1 MEENSCIEIRNVS
14 KKYKDLLALDDVS
27 FSINKGEVFG
37 YIGPNGAGKT
47 TTIKI
52 LVGLITEFT
61 GKVWIYGKNIQK
73 NHKDLH
79 KLIGY
84 HPQEAGFQ
92 EWRTVDHAFKTF
104 GRLSGLSSNYL
115 ENRTQEIL
123 NLIELQDFRYK
134 KIVHLSGGMVQKLR
148 LGQAL
153 LHKPEILI
161 MDEPLSGLDP
171 QMRYQFK
178 EIIKKLA
185 KSGITILFSSHILS
199 DVQDIANTIGI
210 LNQGQIMKIGSPEEL
225 QTSFHVGNILEIVV
239 AKNSSPCEGL
249 KELSGIITVENA
261 STNRQLIHLDSEAD
275 IDLIIKEI
283 LNKLIEQKCKIRN
296 FSLLKPSL
304 EEVYLKY
311 VRGDNK

>member
-1 MEENSCIEIRNVS
+1 MTKNVCIEFKNVS
-14 KKYKDLLALDDVS
+14 KKYKDLLALNNVS
-27 FSINKGEVFG
+27 FTIDKGEVFG

-52 LVGLITEFT
+52 LVGLITEFS
-61 GKVWIYGKNIQK
+61 GKAYIYGNDIQK
-73 NHKDLH
+73 DHKDLH

-92 EWRTVDHAFKTF
+92 EWRTIDHAFKTF
-104 GRLSGLSSNYL
+104 GRLSGLNSDYL

-123 NLIELQDFRYK
+123 KLIGLNDFRYK

-153 LHKPEILI
+153 LHEPEILI

-199 DVQDIANTIGI
+199 DVQDIAKTIGI
-210 LNQGQIMKIGSPEEL
+210 LNHGQIMKIGSPEEL
-225 QTSFHVGNILEIVV
+225 QTSFHIGNILEIVV
-239 AKNSSPCEGL
+239 EKNTPLCNNLE
-249 KELSGIITVENA
+249 EISGVASIENFNN
-261 STNRQLIHLDSEAD
+261 NRQLIHLNSDFN
-275 IDLIIKEI
+275 IDLIINNLLRKIVEQQCRI
-283 LNKLIEQKCKIRN
+283 RSFKLLR
-296 FSLLKPSL
+296 PSL

-311 VRGDNK
+311 VGGETT

>member
-1 MEENSCIEIRNVS
+1 MSKNICIEFNKVS
-14 KKYKDLLALDDVS
+14 KKYKELLALDNIS
-27 FSINKGEVFG
+27 FTINKGEVFG

-52 LVGLITEFT
+52 LIGLITDFNGE
-61 GKVWIYGKNIQK
+61 VYIYGKNIQK
-73 NHKDLH
+73 DTRDLH

-104 GRLSGLSSNYL
+104 GRLSGLSSDYI

-123 NLIELQDFRYK
+123 RLIGLKDFRYK
-134 KIVHLSGGMVQKLR
+134 KITHLSGGMVQKLR

-153 LHKPEILI
+153 LHEPEILV

-171 QMRYQFK
+171 QMRFQFK
-178 EIIKKLA
+178 EIIKELA

-199 DVQDIANTIGI
+199 DVQDIADTIGI
-210 LNQGQIMKIGSPEEL
+210 LNKGQIMKIGTPEEL
-225 QTSFHVGNILEIVV
+225 QTNFHIGNTLEIIL
-239 AKNSSPCEGL
+239 AENSPLYNRLE
-249 KELSGIITVENA
+249 EISGVDSVENIN
-261 STNRQLIHLDSEAD
+261 SNKQLIHLESEVD
-275 IDLIIKEI
+275 IDSIISKI
-283 LNKLIEQKCKIRN
+283 LNKLLESKCLIRS

-304 EEVYLKY
+304 EKVYLKY
-311 VRGDNK
+311 VGGNSE